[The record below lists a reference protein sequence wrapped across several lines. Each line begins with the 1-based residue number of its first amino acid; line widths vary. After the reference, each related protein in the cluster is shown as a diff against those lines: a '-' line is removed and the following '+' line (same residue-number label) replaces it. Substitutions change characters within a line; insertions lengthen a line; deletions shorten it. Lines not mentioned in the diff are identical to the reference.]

1 MSAGS
6 RRQVPAGLVLALVL
20 GAPANAAAHRDVA
33 VGSGPLF
40 VGATAPRIE
49 RQRIVLTCRDEDAG
63 PVCEFEAHYAVANR
77 TTQELVARGVFLGR
91 RARQL
96 QISTDEPSTTA
107 VLDLEAML
115 PLKTRA
121 RGLLCTNTLAVFFT
135 APPADECLMRSSVPP
150 LPLWT
155 GRAFALPLAPG
166 QTRWLAAT
174 GTLAPGV
181 VHHHPQPKPSA
192 WTRHPLL
199 GHQRERVYH
208 LDYWLDSSLAL
219 LTTDDASP
227 LSARPLYDIETE
239 VEVRL
244 PTAWA
249 ARVISPWRPQPDR
262 PLDAQAWRMLDDG
275 GWHVARERFSSKNLP
290 TALSIEI
297 RRVPSFWRL
306 GGAFIG
312 AGVTLTD
319 VVEERIRVGYELKLG
334 SSLSSNGGLAS
345 ISVDTNWEQLAIVT
359 PGLELT
365 TPMLDPVPSLGL
377 GVGLPIM
384 LAPERAVGVRGSL
397 GVHFYG
403 MGVVASYDWFHS
415 ESAHSQWTL
424 LGQLSL

>member
-1 MSAGS
+1 M
-6 RRQVPAGLVLALVL
+6 PAGLVLALVL
-20 GAPANAAAHRDVA
+20 GASANAAAHRDVA

-40 VGATAPRIE
+40 VGATAPRIA

-63 PVCEFEAHYAVANR
+63 PVCDFEAHYGVANL
-77 TTQELVARGVFLGR
+77 TPQDLLARGVFLGR
-91 RARQL
+91 RAHQL
-96 QISTDEPSTTA
+96 QVSTDEPSTAA
-107 VLDLEAML
+107 VLDLEAMFRF
-115 PLKTRA
+115 KTRA

-135 APPADECLMRSSVPP
+135 APPANECLMRLSVPP
-150 LPLWT
+150 LPRWT
-155 GRAFALPLAPG
+155 GRAFALRLAPG

-181 VHHHPQPKPSA
+181 VYHHPQPKPSA

-199 GHQRERVYH
+199 GQQGERVYH
-208 LDYWLDSSLAL
+208 VDYWLDSSFAL
-219 LTTDDASP
+219 LAADDDTPPAAWP
-227 LSARPLYDIETE
+227 PYDIETE

-249 ARVISPWRPQPDR
+249 ARVISPRRPLPGR

-290 TALSIEI
+290 TGLSIEI
-297 RRVPSFWRL
+297 RRAPSFLRL
-306 GGAFIG
+306 GGAFIAG
-312 AGVTLTD
+312 GVTLTD

-345 ISVDTNWEQLAIVT
+345 ISVDTNWQRLAIVT

-365 TPMLDPVPSLGL
+365 TPMIGPMPSLGL

-397 GVHFYG
+397 GIHFHG
-403 MGVVASYDWFHS
+403 MGVVASYDWFHA